1 MIPQGIFLP
10 EGTPEQLA
18 ANHKV
23 WSADVAS
30 LGPWRPCGDDCGEN
44 QGWLRARQDSES
56 TIIVTQQCGTTMELA
71 REMVGNGLLGEW
83 GAVVSVVQDGGRGQ
97 LRRPW
102 VSMPGNMHASIVLPK
117 PPTAGPWVESLTN
130 LLPLVAGALFAN
142 VLESLGASIQL
153 KWPND
158 ILQNGR
164 KVGGMLIEERNGII
178 ILGLGLNLV
187 GCPEDTLMR
196 EDCSAPAGTVAI
208 SSFSGGPLTLLETLV
223 SRGEN
228 VYAVMLDEIPPTQF
242 IRMIENRLAWMGQ
255 TIQVREG
262 NLDPYEAVIVGL
274 SPQGGLVVLR
284 GGEETVLF
292 SGSISPL

>member
-1 MIPQGIFLP
+1 MIPQGIFLAK
-10 EGTPEQLA
+10 GTPEQLA
-18 ANHKV
+18 ETHV
-23 WSADVAS
+23 SWSVDMAS
-30 LGPWRPCGDDCGEN
+30 LGPWRVCGNECGTGRE
-44 QGWLRARQDSES
+44 WLHACQDSDS
-56 TIIVTQQCGTTMELA
+56 TVVVVPECGTTMELA
-71 REMVGNGLLGEW
+71 RKMAEDGLLSDW
-83 GAVVSVVQDGGRGQ
+83 GAVVSVVQEGGRGQ

-102 VSMPGNMHASIVLPK
+102 VSIPGNMHASIVLPK
-117 PPTAGPWVESLTN
+117 APIDGPWVESSSN
-130 LLPLVAGALFAN
+130 LLPLVAGSLFAD

-164 KVGGMLIEERNGII
+164 KVGGMLIEERDGII
-178 ILGLGLNLV
+178 ILGLGLNLA
-187 GCPEDTLMR
+187 GCPEDALMR
-196 EDCSAPAGTVAI
+196 DDCSAPAGTVTI

-228 VYAVMLDEIPPTQF
+228 VYAVMLDEISPTQF

-255 TIQVREG
+255 TVQVREG

>member
-10 EGTPEQLA
+10 EGTTEQLA
-18 ANHKV
+18 STHES
-23 WSADVAS
+23 WGTDVIS
-30 LGPWRPCGDDCGEN
+30 FGPWCPFDVRCGDERV
-44 QGWLRARQDSES
+44 WLRASQESES

-71 REMVGNGLLGEW
+71 REMAEEGLLGEW
-83 GAVVSVVQDGGRGQ
+83 EAVVSVVQAGGRGQ

-102 VSMPGNMHASIVLPK
+102 VSMPGNLHASIVLPL
-117 PPTAGPWVESLTN
+117 PPAEGPWAESLSD
-130 LLPLVAGALFAN
+130 LLPLVAGSLFAD
-142 VLESLGASIQL
+142 VLDSLGASIQL

-178 ILGLGLNLV
+178 ILGLGLNLA
-187 GCPEDTLMR
+187 GCPEDALMR
-196 EDCSAPAGTVAI
+196 DDCSAPAGTIAI
-208 SSFSGGPLTLLETLV
+208 PFFSGGPLALLETLV
-223 SRGEN
+223 SRGKN

-242 IRMIENRLAWMGQ
+242 IRMVENRLAWMGQ

-292 SGSISPL
+292 SGSIFPL